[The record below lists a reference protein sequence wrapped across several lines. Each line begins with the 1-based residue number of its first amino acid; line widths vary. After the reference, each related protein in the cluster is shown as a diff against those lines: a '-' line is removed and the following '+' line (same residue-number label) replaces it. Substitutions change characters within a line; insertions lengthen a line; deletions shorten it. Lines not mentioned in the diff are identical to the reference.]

1 MSTPLQTEWPEGP
14 FLPPP
19 EPREGVDGSKRYES
33 VTYAAPRD
41 TDRYSWTCGCRLPP
55 PELLTEP
62 QDILVGGQDQHAYA
76 AASPITYV
84 TPAAP
89 RFLLVHSTADTV
101 VPYLQ
106 SEVLARTLAEVGGS
120 VRLVPVEGADH
131 IFNGHDDIDGVVR
144 LSVDYLA
151 EALLPARRTRSS

>member
-1 MSTPLQTEWPEGP
+1 
-14 FLPPP
+14 
-19 EPREGVDGSKRYES
+19 
-33 VTYAAPRD
+33 
-41 TDRYSWTCGCRLPP
+41 
-55 PELLTEP
+55 
-62 QDILVGGQDQHAYA
+62 
-76 AASPITYV
+76 
-84 TPAAP
+84 
-89 RFLLVHSTADTV
+89 VHGTADTV

>member
-1 MSTPLQTEWPEGP
+1 MIALTAQRPDLEGT
-14 FLPPP
+14 L
-19 EPREGVDGSKRYES
+19 GVFDES
-33 VTYAAPRD
+33 SAVDVVVDWYGVADLTVKPQPDSAAQ
-41 TDRYSWTCGCRLPP
+41 PP

-89 RFLLVHSTADTV
+89 PFLLVHGTADAV

-106 SEVLARTLAEVGGS
+106 SEVLARALTEAGVP
-120 VRLVPVEGADH
+120 VRLVPIEGADH

-144 LSVDYLA
+144 LSVDYFA